1 RCRSPTRP
9 GQSETATSK
18 TDFARSTAIV
28 VLLPTDSSFQ
38 GACAD
43 DSDDSG
49 TSDAFPVEGGVHL
62 IIRAYALRSGG
73 PPRGPSAVGRRSTH
87 EPLGGRDHTGEFSW
101 IWKDDH
107 GCVLRSHICSRAP
120 QNCAASRA

>member
-1 RCRSPTRP
+1 QKCAVPQASSSTVAGWRCAKNGRSAARLSRCRSPTRP

-62 IIRAYALRSGG
+62 ITPA
-73 PPRGPSAVGRRSTH
+73 
-87 EPLGGRDHTGEFSW
+87 D
-101 IWKDDH
+101 
-107 GCVLRSHICSRAP
+107 SRASP
-120 QNCAASRA
+120 VCR